1 MCADPNSRKEDTL
14 ALLAEETSVS
24 LPALQEAERCRL
36 EACAKIKSDP
46 QRYAGLVG
54 QPSGWCVVT
63 EKGFWKRSFHG
74 VSEQNLLRDRLEHGH
89 KVILTVG
96 IVADPRVS
104 ITAENHVAEIKVEDS
119 CKMPFDKLAVLTA
132 QAKIHATSKIFR

>member
-1 MCADPNSRKEDTL
+1 MTIKMNQEVPEA
-14 ALLAEETSVS
+14 VS
-24 LPALQEAERCRL
+24 EAERCRR
-36 EACAKIKSDP
+36 EAYEMITKDP
-46 QRYAGLVG
+46 NRYASLVG

-74 VSEQNLLRDRLEHGH
+74 HHEESLLRDRIQNGH

-104 ITAENHVAEIKVEDS
+104 VNAQNHVATVSVSEG
-119 CKMPFDKLAVLTA
+119 CKLPGEKLAVITA
-132 QAKIHATSKIFR
+132 HAKLHAASAMFR

>member
-1 MCADPNSRKEDTL
+1 MVN
-14 ALLAEETSVS
+14 EEV
-24 LPALQEAERCRL
+24 PAAVKEAERCRR
-36 EACAKIKSDP
+36 EASEMITKDP
-46 QRYAGLVG
+46 SRYASLVG

-74 VSEQNLLRDRLEHGH
+74 HNEESLLRDRIQHGH

-104 ITAENHVAEIKVEDS
+104 VTAQNHVATVSVSDE
-119 CKMPFDKLAVLTA
+119 CKLPGEKLAVITA
-132 QAKIHATSKIFR
+132 QAKLHAASAMFC

>member
-1 MCADPNSRKEDTL
+1 LILEMNEVVPEAVK
-14 ALLAEETSVS
+14 
-24 LPALQEAERCRL
+24 EAERCRR
-36 EACAKIKSDP
+36 EASEMITKNPD
-46 QRYAGLVG
+46 QYASLVG

-74 VSEQNLLRDRLEHGH
+74 HHEESLLRERIQHGH

-104 ITAENHVAEIKVEDS
+104 VTSQNHVATVHVSDE
-119 CKMPFDKLAVLTA
+119 CKLPGEKLAVLTA
-132 QAKIHATSKIFR
+132 HAKLHAASAMFR

>member
-1 MCADPNSRKEDTL
+1 MIKMNEDVPE
-14 ALLAEETSVS
+14 AVR
-24 LPALQEAERCRL
+24 EAERCRR
-36 EACAKIKSDP
+36 EAHEMITKNPD
-46 QRYAGLVG
+46 RYASLVG

-74 VSEQNLLRDRLEHGH
+74 HHEASLLRDRIQSGH

-104 ITAENHVAEIKVEDS
+104 VTAQNHVAAIRVSEG
-119 CKMPFDKLAVLTA
+119 CKLPEEKLAVITA
-132 QAKIHATSKIFR
+132 HAKLHAASAMFR

>member
-1 MCADPNSRKEDTL
+1 MTIMVN
-14 ALLAEETSVS
+14 EET
-24 LPALQEAERCRL
+24 PAAVKEAERCRR
-36 EACAKIKSDP
+36 EASEMITKDP
-46 QRYAGLVG
+46 SRYASLVG

-74 VSEQNLLRDRLEHGH
+74 HNEESLLRDRIQHGH

-104 ITAENHVAEIKVEDS
+104 VTAQNHVATVSVSDE
-119 CKMPFDKLAVLTA
+119 CKLPGEKLAVITA
-132 QAKIHATSKIFR
+132 QAKLHAASAMFC

>member
-1 MCADPNSRKEDTL
+1 MTIKMNEHAPDAVK
-14 ALLAEETSVS
+14 
-24 LPALQEAERCRL
+24 EAERCRL
-36 EACAKIKSDP
+36 EAYEMITKNP
-46 QRYAGLVG
+46 ERYASLKG

-74 VSEQNLLRDRLEHGH
+74 HNEESLLRDRIQKGH

-104 ITAENHVAEIKVEDS
+104 VTAQNHVAAVKVSDE
-119 CKMPFDKLAVLTA
+119 CKLPGEKLAVITA
-132 QAKIHATSKIFR
+132 HAKLHAASAMFR

>member
-1 MCADPNSRKEDTL
+1 LTIMVN
-14 ALLAEETSVS
+14 EEV
-24 LPALQEAERCRL
+24 PAAVKEAERCRR
-36 EACAKIKSDP
+36 EASEMITKDP
-46 QRYAGLVG
+46 SRYASLVG

-74 VSEQNLLRDRLEHGH
+74 HNEESLLRDRIQHGH

-104 ITAENHVAEIKVEDS
+104 VTAQNHVATVSVSDE
-119 CKMPFDKLAVLTA
+119 CKLPGEKLAVITA
-132 QAKIHATSKIFR
+132 QAKLHAASAMFC

>member
-1 MCADPNSRKEDTL
+1 MMKE
-14 ALLAEETSVS
+14 EV
-24 LPALQEAERCRL
+24 PAAVREAERCRR
-36 EACAKIKSDP
+36 EAYEMITKDP
-46 QRYAGLVG
+46 NRYASLVG

-74 VSEQNLLRDRLEHGH
+74 HNEENLLRDRIENGH

-104 ITAENHVAEIKVEDS
+104 VNAQNHVATVSVSED
-119 CKMPFDKLAVLTA
+119 CKLPEEKLAVITA
-132 QAKIHATSKIFR
+132 HAKLHAASAMFC